1 MFCQYCG
8 GQLEDAARF
17 CAGCGR
23 PLVVGGV
30 AVARP
35 TPAQSLGKHLRVMG
49 ILWAV
54 YAALRIIGAAWVLMF
69 SHYFLPLFS
78 QFFPHN
84 TGEFEFPMFHFLR
97 GIWMASAVFS
107 VATAVVAA
115 WAAWALLQRE
125 RSGRTIA
132 LVAAFVSLI
141 SVPLGT
147 AMGVYTLVIL
157 LPQSAK
163 QAYDGLATSA

>member
-1 MFCQYCG
+1 MFCQNCG
-8 GQLEDAARF
+8 AQLGDAARF

-23 PLVVGGV
+23 PLVVAGV
-30 AVARP
+30 VGARP

-54 YAALRIIGAAWVLMF
+54 YAGVRIIGAAWVLMF
-69 SHYFLPLFS
+69 SHYFVPLLL
-78 QFFPHN
+78 QFLPHN
-84 TGEFEFPMFHFLR
+84 PGPFEFPMFHFLK
-97 GIWMASAVFS
+97 GIYVASAVYS
-107 VATAVVAA
+107 VATAVIAA
-115 WAAWALLQRE
+115 WAAWALLQHE
-125 RSGRTIA
+125 RSGRTMA

-147 AMGVYTLVIL
+147 AMGAYTLVIL

>member
-8 GQLEDAARF
+8 AQLEDAARF

-23 PLVVGGV
+23 PLVVAQV
-30 AVARP
+30 AIARP
-35 TPAQSLGKHLRVMG
+35 TPAQSLGTHLRVMG
-49 ILWAV
+49 ALWAA
-54 YAALRIIGAAWVLMF
+54 YAALRIVGAVGVLTF
-69 SHYFLPLFS
+69 RHYVVPLFLE
-78 QFFPHN
+78 FFPHD
-84 TGEFEFPMFHFLR
+84 TGAFRFPMVHFLS
-97 GIWMASAVFS
+97 GIYVASALFS
-107 VATAVVAA
+107 AATAVIAA

-147 AMGVYTLVIL
+147 AIGVYTLVIL